1 MLHSFEFAE
10 PVLLV
15 LLALVPAIFLLSYLS
30 RGRVIYSSLKL
41 LPAHSSSWRT
51 RLAWLPDALFAVAV
65 AALVVAAAGP
75 RRGEENSKIRREGIA
90 IMCAIDISGSM
101 MALDLSPPKKEQT
114 RLDAV
119 KEVFERFVLG
129 GSELGGRPD
138 DAIGLVSFA
147 RYADTRSPLTLDHAN
162 LIAAARQLQLVSDR
176 SEDGTAIGA
185 GLALGVERLRSF
197 KAKSKV
203 LVLLTDGVQNFDEIS
218 IDSAI
223 DDARAGKVK
232 VYTIGA
238 GTNGMAAVRV
248 PTGDGGSRLMQTE
261 VQIDEQTLRE
271 IADKTGGKY
280 FRATDNA
287 SLKSVYEQINT
298 LERTTLEDTQFANYQ
313 QLFAWFLASGM
324 ALLVLALLLR
334 ATVFRRVP

>member
-10 PVLLV
+10 PMLLVLLV
-15 LLALVPAIFLLSYLS
+15 LVPATFLLSYLS
-30 RGRVIYSSLKL
+30 RGRVVYSSLKL
-41 LPAHSSSWRT
+41 LPTHSSSWRT
-51 RLAWLPDALFAVAV
+51 RLAWLPDALVAAAV
-65 AALVVAAAGP
+65 AAMVIAAAGP

-101 MALDLSPPKKEQT
+101 LALDLSPPKKEQT

-129 GSELGGRPD
+129 GSDLTGRPD

-162 LIAAARQLQLVSDR
+162 LIAAARQLKLVEDR

-261 VQIDEQTLRE
+261 VQIDERTLSE

-298 LERTTLEDTQFANYQ
+298 LERTAIEDTRFANYQ
-313 QLFAWFLASGM
+313 QLFASFLAAGM
-324 ALLVLALLLR
+324 AMLVLALLLR
-334 ATVFRRVP
+334 ATLFRRVP

>member
-10 PVLLV
+10 PVLLI
-15 LLALVPAIFLLSYLS
+15 LLVLVPATFLLSYLS
-30 RGRVIYSSLKL
+30 RGRVVYSSLKL
-41 LPAHSSSWRT
+41 LPTNTSSWRT
-51 RLAWLPDALFAVAV
+51 RLAWLPDGLLAAAVASM
-65 AALVVAAAGP
+65 VVAAAGP

-101 MALDLSPPKKEQT
+101 LALDLSPPKKEQT

-129 GSELGGRPD
+129 GSDLGGRPD

-162 LIAAARQLQLVSDR
+162 LIAAARQLQLVTDR
-176 SEDGTAIGA
+176 NEDGTAIGA

-218 IDSAI
+218 IDAAI
-223 DDARAGKVK
+223 DDAKAGKVK

-261 VQIDEQTLRE
+261 VQIDEQTLGE

-280 FRATDNA
+280 FRVTDNA

-298 LERTTLEDTQFANYQ
+298 LERTAIEDTRFANYQ
-313 QLFAWFLASGM
+313 QLFAWFLAVGM
-324 ALLVLALLLR
+324 ALLVFALLLR

>member
-10 PVLLV
+10 PGLLILLV
-15 LLALVPAIFLLSYLS
+15 LVPATVLLSYFS
-30 RGRVIYSSLKL
+30 RGRVVYSSLKL
-41 LPAHSSSWRT
+41 LPTNTSSWRT
-51 RLAWLPDALFAVAV
+51 RVAWLPDALLAAAV
-65 AALVVAAAGP
+65 AAMVVAAAGP

-101 MALDLSPPKKEQT
+101 QALDLSPPKKEQT

-119 KEVFERFVLG
+119 KEAFERFVLG
-129 GSELGGRPD
+129 GSDLSGRPD

-162 LIAAARQLQLVSDR
+162 LVAAARQLHLVSDR

-218 IDSAI
+218 IDAAI
-223 DDARAGKVK
+223 DDAKAGKVK

-261 VQIDEQTLRE
+261 VQIDEQTLGE

-280 FRATDNA
+280 FRVTDNA
-287 SLKSVYEQINT
+287 SLKSVYQQINT
-298 LERTTLEDTQFANYQ
+298 LERTVIEDTRFTNYQ
-313 QLFAWFLASGM
+313 QLFAWFLAVGM

-334 ATVFRRVP
+334 ATIFRRVP